1 MRIWRTLPPAAAPIG
16 VRDII
21 AGVYGLLRGQRQVDQ
36 FRSELKSYFGVRHC
50 FLLSS
55 GKAALTLILL
65 ALKELFADRDE
76 VILPAFTCYSVPAS
90 VVRAGL
96 RIRLCDLHPESF
108 DFDFVQLSA
117 QLSRL
122 SPLQPIESNFE
133 NVTTNFLKGTRGGD
147 VENLIGSVRGVLAV
161 VATHL
166 FGFPSDVQR
175 LRKLVQD
182 AGVIIVEDAAQA
194 MGEICDRKMLGTLGD
209 ISFFSLGRGKAFSSV
224 EGGVILTD
232 RDDIALII
240 NRLVD
245 GLPHRHLWNQGGLLV
260 KAIALMLF
268 THPWFFWI
276 PQSIPK
282 LRLGE
287 THYEPDFPI
296 LRMSSFQAGL
306 TVKWREKLD
315 NFRYT
320 RKTNVNRWI
329 AALDENKKSDLYFKH
344 SLSLG
349 LLRFPIKI
357 KDPLKRRSLLKE
369 STERGLGIAPVY
381 PDSINHI
388 PELNEDL
395 KNQEFPVA
403 ERFAKELV
411 TLPTHVYLTKK
422 DIVKTSKFLSRIN
435 G

>member
-1 MRIWRTLPPAAAPIG
+1 MLRTLPPAAAPIG

-21 AGVYGLLRGQRQVDQ
+21 SGVCGLLRGQRQINQ
-36 FRSELKSYFGVRHC
+36 FRSELKSYFGVKHC
-50 FLLSS
+50 FLVSS

-96 RIRLCDLHPESF
+96 RIKLCDLNPESL
-108 DFDFVQLSA
+108 DFDFIQLSA

-122 SPLQPIESNFE
+122 SALPPELDFG
-133 NVTTNFLKGTRGGD
+133 NVTTNLLKGMGGD
-147 VENLIGSVRGVLAV
+147 VGYLIGSATGILAV
-161 VATHL
+161 VTTHL

-232 RDDIALII
+232 RDDIAVIV
-240 NRLVD
+240 NRLVES
-245 GLPHRHLWNQGGLLV
+245 LPHHHLWDQGNLFV

-268 THPWFFWI
+268 THPWLFWI
-276 PQSIPK
+276 PRSIPK

-287 THYEPDFPI
+287 TRYEPDFPI

-306 TVKWREKLD
+306 AVRWREKLY
-315 NFRYT
+315 NFRHT

-329 AALDENKKSDLYFKH
+329 AALDASKKSDLYFKH

-357 KDPLKRRSLLKE
+357 KDSLKRKSLLKE

-388 PELNEDL
+388 PELSEHL
-395 KNQEFPVA
+395 KSQKFPVA
-403 ERFAKELV
+403 ERFAQELV
-411 TLPTHVYLTKK
+411 TLPTHVYLTQK
-422 DIVKTSKFLSRIN
+422 DIVETSKLVVTS
-435 G
+435 